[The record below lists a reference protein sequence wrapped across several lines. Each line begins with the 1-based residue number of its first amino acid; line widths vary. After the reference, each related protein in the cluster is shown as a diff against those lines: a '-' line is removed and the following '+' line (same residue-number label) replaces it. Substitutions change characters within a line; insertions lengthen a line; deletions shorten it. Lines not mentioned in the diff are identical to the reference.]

1 MFESQ
6 PQVVIH
12 TVVTHPPGT
21 TFDEHGNPIPPPDTQ
36 TPDAPETAESDASL
50 LDTETEGE

>member
-21 TFDEHGNPIPPPDTQ
+21 TFDEHGNLIPPPDTQ
-36 TPDAPETAESDASL
+36 TPDAPDNAEPDASL
-50 LDTETEGE
+50 PDTETEGE